1 VADRAAA
8 GRRPVVRASRGPRRL
23 LYAQIDERRG
33 ASRYRLPRL
42 EPHAGT
48 APDGVPSRGSL
59 PNGRRVPSPA
69 ASSCGSVPGP
79 RFAFLSL
86 EDETGIAN
94 IIVAPNRF
102 DTYRRVLVEQAVL
115 LIEGIMQNQENVI
128 SVKADRVEA
137 LGLAREA
144 PPFHDFH

>member
-1 VADRAAA
+1 M
-8 GRRPVVRASRGPRRL
+8 
-23 LYAQIDERRG
+23 
-33 ASRYRLPRL
+33 
-42 EPHAGT
+42 
-48 APDGVPSRGSL
+48 
-59 PNGRRVPSPA
+59 
-69 ASSCGSVPGP
+69 
-79 RFAFLSL
+79 SL